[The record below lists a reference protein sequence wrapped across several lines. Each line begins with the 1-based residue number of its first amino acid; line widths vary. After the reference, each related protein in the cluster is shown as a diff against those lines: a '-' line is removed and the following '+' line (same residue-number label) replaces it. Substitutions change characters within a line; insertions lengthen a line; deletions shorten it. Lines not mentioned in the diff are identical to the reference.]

1 MKIILFGL
9 ILLSMISYGQKKE
22 SIFSLK
28 GKTNNFEDGTV
39 LYLKN
44 NLDGKIIDSTAV
56 TNNQFK
62 FNTKISK
69 FPARV
74 LLYNKAFTQWR
85 DLWLENNKMY
95 FDASV
100 SNFKKAIVTGSHSEN
115 LSQKL
120 YNNTEKLSYEERN
133 TLEKKF
139 VTENPKSI
147 VSAYILSVFSR
158 DWGKS
163 FTKENFEKF
172 SSHVKK
178 SEYGIKISN
187 YITLNGN
194 IKVGDDYSDFE
205 MKDNEGN
212 SKKLSKLLGKVTL
225 LEFWASWCAPCRK
238 ENPNLVKTYQK
249 FKPKGFEIVS
259 ISLDNEKKK
268 WSDAIKKDGL
278 EWANFCD
285 FEVWDNKASLIYG
298 VYEIPNNFLID
309 QNGKVVARNIHG
321 EELNKTLAE
330 LTK

>member
-22 SIFSLK
+22 SIFSLQ

-62 FNTKISK
+62 FSTKISK

-120 YNNTEKLSYEERN
+120 YNNTEKLSY
-133 TLEKKF
+133 
-139 VTENPKSI
+139 
-147 VSAYILSVFSR
+147 
-158 DWGKS
+158 
-163 FTKENFEKF
+163 
-172 SSHVKK
+172 
-178 SEYGIKISN
+178 
-187 YITLNGN
+187 
-194 IKVGDDYSDFE
+194 
-205 MKDNEGN
+205 
-212 SKKLSKLLGKVTL
+212 
-225 LEFWASWCAPCRK
+225 
-238 ENPNLVKTYQK
+238 
-249 FKPKGFEIVS
+249 
-259 ISLDNEKKK
+259 
-268 WSDAIKKDGL
+268 
-278 EWANFCD
+278 
-285 FEVWDNKASLIYG
+285 
-298 VYEIPNNFLID
+298 
-309 QNGKVVARNIHG
+309 
-321 EELNKTLAE
+321 
-330 LTK
+330 